1 MLVNLIKNSIDAIDK
16 EQARRR
22 QLRTGGEET
31 LEEAPAA
38 APEIRIVAREENER
52 LEIELTDNGIGIEP
66 HRMKEIFTAGHT
78 TKGGAS
84 GLGLHSAANFVT
96 RPAEESGRR
105 AEVSE
110 PERPSSSRYRWRGSG
125 SAARA
130 CATVVFPAPKA
141 PLSQITQPPC
151 IRLGRRVS

>member
-38 APEIRIVAREENER
+38 ALEIRIVAREENER

-84 GLGLHSAANFVT
+84 GLGLHSAANFVNEAGGRIWT
-96 RPAEESGRR
+96 KSG
-105 AEVSE
+105 
-110 PERPSSSRYRWRGSG
+110 GIG
-125 SAARA
+125 TGT
-130 CATVVFPAPKA
+130 TVFVAL
-141 PLSQITQPPC
+141 PLA
-151 IRLGRRVS
+151 G